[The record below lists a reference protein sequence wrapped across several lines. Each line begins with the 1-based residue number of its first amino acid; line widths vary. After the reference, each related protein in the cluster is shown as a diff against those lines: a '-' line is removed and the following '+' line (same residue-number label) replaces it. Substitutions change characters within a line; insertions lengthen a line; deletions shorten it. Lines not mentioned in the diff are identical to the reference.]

1 MRGLQKHKEMGYAK
15 RQDRGEQFMKIKN
28 HRKRREK
35 RKKVAILAL
44 VVVAFVISLTLW
56 ENQQNKAREAAKKAE
71 ETKEKSKKDKSD
83 KEDTFDREKLAAA
96 GCPDTLLDLAE
107 RNPET
112 VDFVKGYLD
121 YDSASV
127 NRDISAEVQ
136 QGTIPLFLQWD
147 MRWGYEQYGDN
158 FMAVTGCGPTC
169 LSMVYCGLTGNT
181 DMNPYEVAKKADAEG
196 YYVDGEGSL
205 WTIMETFADEMG
217 LQEESIMLD
226 ENTIRTNLTAGKP
239 IICVVGPGEF
249 TDNGHFMVLTGISQD
264 GKILLHDPNSKAN
277 SNKEWDYEELASQIE
292 ALWAY
297 SVG

>member
-1 MRGLQKHKEMGYAK
+1 M
-15 RQDRGEQFMKIKN
+15 I
-28 HRKRREK
+28 
-35 RKKVAILAL
+35 VAS
-44 VVVAFVISLTLW
+44 VISLALW
-56 ENQQNKAREAAKKAE
+56 KNQQNKAQEAAKKVE
-71 ETKEKSKKDKSD
+71 EAKDKSN
-83 KEDTFDREKLAAA
+83 KKDTFDREKLAAA

-112 VDFVKGYLD
+112 IDFVKGYLD

-147 MRWGYEQYGDN
+147 KRWGYEQYGDN

-169 LSMVYCGLTGNT
+169 LSMVYSGLTGKT
-181 DMNPYEVAKKADAEG
+181 DMNPYEVAKRADAEG

-205 WTIMETFADEMG
+205 WTIMETFAGELG
-217 LQEESIMLD
+217 LHSESIMLD
-226 ENTIRTNLTAGKP
+226 ENTIKAELAAGKP
-239 IICVVGPGEF
+239 IICVVGPGTF
-249 TDNGHFMVLTGISQD
+249 TDNGHFMVLTGVSQD

-277 SNKEWDYEELASQIE
+277 SNKEWDYAELASQIQ